1 MVKTLRIALLF
12 CLLLLLAGS
21 HAHAAGDT
29 EEPIEP
35 ATEVD
40 ILSKMGDR
48 YYIEFENLFKFYLPR
63 IIISDG
69 FHFYGSTKS
78 AMNSGVFQDQ
88 YYFENPD
95 EFVPGE
101 SSAVSYKLVH
111 AEDGRPVM
119 LDMSISKHVV
129 WFWLAGLLTLLIFG
143 RLANKYK
150 AGIGR
155 DTAPKGAGMNFAEVM
170 IVYLRDEVVK
180 SNIGEE
186 KYLKFAPY
194 LLSCFFII
202 LFMNLFGLMPWGQ
215 TPTSDISVTAALA
228 ITTFFMVNLNG
239 TKDYWKHVF
248 AMPGVPKLML
258 IIMIPVEILGL
269 FTKPFALAIRLFANM
284 LAGKMLILSM
294 LGMVFIFMGMY
305 GTGVGLGSGIIWVS
319 FTLFIYA
326 LKVFAAF
333 LQAFIFTMFSA
344 LFIGMA
350 LEDHSHDH
358 HEEEPDAL
366 QPATQLQ

>member
-1 MVKTLRIALLF
+1 MVKTLRIAFLF
-12 CLLLLLAGS
+12 CLLLMLGGFNAN
-21 HAHAAGDT
+21 AEVDT
-29 EEPIEP
+29 ETPIEP
-35 ATEVD
+35 AQEVD

-48 YYIEFENLFKFYLPR
+48 YYIEFEGLFKFYLPR

-69 FHFYGSTKS
+69 LHFYSSTKS

-88 YYFENPD
+88 FYFENPQAF
-95 EFVPGE
+95 EAGVSGP
-101 SSAVSYKLVH
+101 VSYTLVH
-111 AEDGRPVM
+111 TDDGRPVM

-129 WFWLAGLLTLLIFG
+129 WFWLSGLLTLLIFG

-150 AGIGR
+150 SGIGR
-155 DTAPKGAGMNFAEVM
+155 ETAPRGAGMNFAEVM

-215 TPTSDISVTAALA
+215 TPTADISVTAALA

-294 LGMVFIFMGMY
+294 LGMIFIFMGMY

-358 HEEEPDAL
+358 HHEEEPDGL
-366 QPATQLQ
+366 QPATHL